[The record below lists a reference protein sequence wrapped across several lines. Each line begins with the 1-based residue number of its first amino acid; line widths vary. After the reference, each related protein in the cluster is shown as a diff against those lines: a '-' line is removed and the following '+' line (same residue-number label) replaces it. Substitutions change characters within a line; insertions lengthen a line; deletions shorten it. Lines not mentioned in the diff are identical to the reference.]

1 MPRKNSKASEAESA
15 ETFGGLEGIP
25 KKAYNQREAELYLEK
40 LKAKEQYKKKAKP
53 GEPGYEPPAPR
64 PVVLKL
70 HNDPLDISFCAIA
83 RTEGASMRAPSHD
96 AAPSLRSPER

>member
-1 MPRKNSKASEAESA
+1 MPRKEASEAESA

-25 KKAYNQREAELYLEK
+25 KKSYNQREAELYLEK
-40 LKAKEQYKKKAKP
+40 LKAKDQHKKKAKP

-64 PVVLKL
+64 PVVLEL

-83 RTEGASMRAPSHD
+83 RTEGASMRASIHG
-96 AAPSLRSPER
+96 ATQSLRTKASHL